1 MLNAHEMG
9 RKYEASPGGCG
20 ESNGFTAETRSVPR
34 KAKPQGHGGAH
45 GERCLLLAASGL
57 LARGFFLWCF
67 CYDQVVGLANE
78 GFKFIEGEDVGVCQ
92 EDPFVTTD
100 EIFRI
105 YEANP
110 REFAVSWESMLAQC
124 TPESLQRFQDACAQ
138 SEAAGGQFNLEL
150 EI

>member
-20 ESNGFTAETRSVPR
+20 ESNGFTAEDRRGFTAETRSVPR

-67 CYDQVVGLANE
+67 RYDQVVGLANE

-92 EDPFVTTD
+92 EDPFVT
-100 EIFRI
+100 
-105 YEANP
+105 ANIW
-110 REFAVSWESMLAQC
+110 SGG
-124 TPESLQRFQDACAQ
+124 DAFD
-138 SEAAGGQFNLEL
+138 FN
-150 EI
+150 